1 MAAQP
6 NAEIL
11 QGLREEM
18 RNYTQVDNRLRELN
32 KQTHALREQRT
43 LVADRITTIIR
54 DPVFATV
61 QRLQTA
67 DGSAAFRVVRPDE
80 GFKPW
85 SLSKG
90 MLMEYLNQHL
100 GPERGPVCYRYIHDT
115 HQATLKNT
123 EYGIQRVD
131 RE

>member
-18 RNYTQVDNRLRELN
+18 RNYTHIDNRLRELN
-32 KQTHALREQRT
+32 RQVYALRDER
-43 LVADRITTIIR
+43 AAAEDRMVEIIKN
-54 DPVFATV
+54 PAFATV

-67 DGSAAFRVVRPDE
+67 DGTASFRVIRPDE
-80 GFKPW
+80 GFKAW

-90 MLMEYLNQHL
+90 LLQQYLIQHL
-100 GPERGPVCYRYIHDT
+100 GDERGTECYRFIHNT
-115 HQATLKNT
+115 HQATLKNNS
-123 EYGIQRVD
+123 YAIQRVD